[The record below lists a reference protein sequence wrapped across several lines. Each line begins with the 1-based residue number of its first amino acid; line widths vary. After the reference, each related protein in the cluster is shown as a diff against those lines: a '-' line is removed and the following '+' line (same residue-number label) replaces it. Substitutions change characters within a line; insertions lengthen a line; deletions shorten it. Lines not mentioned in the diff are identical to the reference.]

1 MKLINKF
8 SKVVD
13 ANNVDVSELASTIKM
28 DSGIIT
34 RVYKQVD
41 DDISIVIATRLVT
54 GLQKMGINVN
64 LNDVFEVG
72 NV

>member
-41 DDISIVIATRLVT
+41 DDISIITATRLVT

-64 LNDVFEVG
+64 LNDVFEVNNG
-72 NV
+72 